1 MAGYVH
7 EVVLENFKS
16 YGGKIRV
23 GPFKKFTCIVGPNG
37 AGKSNLM
44 EAISFVLGVR
54 SLRHLR
60 SERFL
65 DLVHCKNSALPC
77 SVELVYR
84 EPSSSEDLSG
94 EPESL
99 RSIVFRRVIQ
109 PASEARFQ
117 VDGRSVSE
125 AEYLGCLEAIKI
137 LSQAKNFLVFQG
149 DLEAAVQRQGKDLT
163 DFFEKVSGSKT
174 LCDDYDR
181 LRAQKAQG
189 EEDARDLYAKKRN
202 AQNEKKQMS
211 QQNDELTKYRQLEA
225 DRNNLQIEYYLFRL
239 HSAEKLAAER
249 GEAIEAA
256 RHEQGEAETVLESS
270 RQQLESAEQKRALV
284 HIAVKDAARAVKSA
298 GDRLQK
304 AVPEQIEIKSQL
316 QAAEAQL
323 QELRQQAEQDGKRV
337 QQLETQ
343 AAELQQQRSQLE
355 VETRRL
361 QQQQPELPFTP
372 AQHQQFRLAQ
382 EQAEQEAGSLGQ
394 QAKDIEAQIRCKAK
408 DRINADRDEQ
418 EASLRVL
425 HMKQKVE
432 DLVEVAAAA
441 KAGHTQNAQL
451 LEQRRSE
458 LEALKARDGTQCSE
472 KQQLEL
478 QRRTILEKVQDMTAN
493 GRQIERETRLQQIS
507 RDIAQVVSGMQGRV
521 VTLCK
526 PVQKRFQ
533 VPVNVALGGYMDA
546 IITDTVEGGRQ
557 GIQYLK
563 DRMLEPM
570 TFLPLDNLRC
580 PPPDKRLQDALRG
593 HHQLWSALS
602 CISLVDPRVS
612 KAFEFMIGDV
622 VIAANLEAGRRF
634 AFEELRARGIS
645 CRIVTLDGETIS
657 REGNLAINCDAAR
670 QNSTRFNF
678 VELEEK
684 RGLLEGIDRKLCE
697 LHSRESTGNSNQAA
711 LQAELNRQEVRM
723 QEMTLEHE
731 RVSAVLRAR
740 QIDLDAAK
748 QAVAEAQPR
757 ASRLLEEEEQL
768 RHQLQHIEVSIS
780 RKVAGHF
787 KSLSD
792 AMEGKD
798 VQQLFREFKQKRE
811 ECMFRE
817 DALKQQMNSVSA
829 ELAMVE
835 RSLKDRASRG
845 TAEAVAACEARVT
858 DLQQRDAE
866 LLKELHELEEKV
878 AIESKAAREQER
890 AEQKHEQEIVQIR
903 HQFKEQQQ
911 RSAELKRHAT
921 GLASEQVAAQE
932 MRLKLLQQAYL
943 EDVKLPLISP
953 VQSLRK
959 LAEDM
964 AAEVQGKRG
973 KKPGDALQAAET
985 LEVDFSGLSEEKRK
999 AADGGPAAKV
1009 LQEECLEQLRA
1020 MERDLEQLQPNL
1032 RASKQLEDAEQQALA
1047 AEREAQRATKSIE
1060 DVKSSFHEIR
1070 SARRDRF
1077 MVCFHEVQKEIQEI
1091 YRILTSTSAGRNE
1104 DGGRVFLD
1112 LEDLEEPWN
1121 AGVKFTAMPPGKRF
1135 SDITLLSGGEKTM
1148 AVMALLLATRA
1159 YQKPPFLVLDEVDAY
1174 LDHGNVQALASYLA
1188 GISCQAIVISQK
1200 DRFFTR
1206 GDGLVGVSKS
1216 ADSSVVFSVDLA
1228 RIRAARAGS
1237 GAARLPAPT
1246 IAKAGA

>member
-1 MAGYVH
+1 MAGWVH
-7 EVVLENFKS
+7 EVVVENFKS
-16 YGGKIRV
+16 YGGKVRV

-65 DLVHCKNSALPC
+65 DLVHRKDSALPC
-77 SVELVYR
+77 SVELVYH
-84 EPSSSEDLSG
+84 EPSSSEHQLD
-94 EPESL
+94 EPESV
-99 RSIVFRRVIQ
+99 RSTVFRRVIQ
-109 PASEARFQ
+109 PASVARFQ

-125 AEYLGCLEAIKI
+125 AEYLGRLEAIKI

-163 DFFEKVSGSKT
+163 DFFEKVSGSKI
-174 LCDDYDR
+174 LYDDYER

-211 QQNDELTKYRQLEA
+211 QQNDELTNYRRMEA
-225 DRNNLQIEYYLFRL
+225 DRNSLLIEYYLFRL
-239 HSAEKLAAER
+239 HSAGQLAAELGKADAAAR
-249 GEAIEAA
+249 SEQLKAEAA
-256 RHEQGEAETVLESS
+256 LESS
-270 RQQLESAEQKRALV
+270 RQQLETAEQERARM
-284 HIAVKDAARAVKSA
+284 HISVKDAAQAVKSA
-298 GDRLQK
+298 GDRLRS
-304 AVPEQIEIKSQL
+304 AVPEQIDIRNQL

-323 QELRQQAEQDGKRV
+323 QELKQQAGQDGKRMLL
-337 QQLETQ
+337 LEKQ
-343 AAELQQQRSQLE
+343 ASELQQQRSQLE
-355 VETRRL
+355 VETRTL
-361 QQQQPELPFTP
+361 QEQQPELPFTP
-372 AQHQQFRLAQ
+372 AQHQQFQLAK
-382 EQAEQEAGSLGQ
+382 ERAEQEAGSLGQ
-394 QAKDIEAQIRCKAK
+394 QAKDLEAQIRSKTK
-408 DRINADRDEQ
+408 DRINAERDEQ
-418 EASLRVL
+418 EASLRVQ

-432 DLVEVAAAA
+432 DLREVATGA
-441 KAGHTQNAQL
+441 KASHAQYAQL
-451 LEQRRSE
+451 LEQRRGE
-458 LEALKARDGTQCSE
+458 LEALKKKDGTQCSE
-472 KQQLEL
+472 IQKLET
-478 QRRTILEKVQDMTAN
+478 QRRRILEEIQDMTATE
-493 GRQIERETRLQQIS
+493 RQIERERRLLQSS

-521 VTLCK
+521 LTLCE
-526 PVQKRFQ
+526 PVQKRFR
-533 VPVNVALGGYMDA
+533 VPVNVALGGYLDA
-546 IITDTVEGGRQ
+546 MITDTVEGGRQ

-580 PPPDKRLQDALRG
+580 PPPDKRLQEALRG

-602 CISLVDPRVS
+602 CVNFDPRVS

-622 VIAANLEAGRRF
+622 VIAANLDAGRRF
-634 AFEELRARGIS
+634 AFEELRPRGIS

-657 REGNLAINCDAAR
+657 REGNLAISCEAAR
-670 QNSTRFNF
+670 QGATRFDF
-678 VELEEK
+678 VALEEK
-684 RGLLEGIDRKLCE
+684 RGLLEGIDSQLCA
-697 LHSRESTGNSNQAA
+697 LQSRESTGNTNQAA
-711 LQAELNRQEVRM
+711 LQAELKRQEVHV
-723 QEMTLEHE
+723 QEVALQRE
-731 RVSAVLRAR
+731 RADAELRVR
-740 QIDLDAAK
+740 QVELDAAK
-748 QAVAEAQPR
+748 KAVAEAQPR
-757 ASRLLEEEEQL
+757 ASRLLEEEQEL
-768 RHQLQHIEVSIS
+768 RSQLQQIEVSIS

-792 AMEGKD
+792 TMEGID

-811 ECMFRE
+811 ECMFQG
-817 DALKQQMNSVSA
+817 DALKQLMKSVNA
-829 ELAMVE
+829 ELAMVKKSFE
-835 RSLKDRASRG
+835 DRASRG
-845 TAEAVAACEARVT
+845 SAKAVAAYEATLT
-858 DLQQRDAE
+858 DLQLRDAE
-866 LLKELHELEEKV
+866 LLKELQDLKEKV
-878 AIESKAAREQER
+878 GMESEAAQEQEQ
-890 AEQKHEQEIVQIR
+890 AEQKQEQEIVQLR
-903 HQFKEQQQ
+903 QLFRDQQQ
-911 RSAELKRHAT
+911 QSAELKRHAT
-921 GLASEQVAAQE
+921 GLASEQMAAKE

-953 VQSLRK
+953 VDSLRK

-973 KKPGDALQAAET
+973 KKPGDALQAAEA
-985 LEVDFSGLSEEKRK
+985 LEVDFSGLSEDKRK
-999 AADGGPAAKV
+999 AADGGPAAKL
-1009 LQEECLEQLRA
+1009 LQEECYEQLRA

-1047 AEREAQRATKSIE
+1047 TEREAQRATKSIE
-1060 DVKSSFHEIR
+1060 DLKCTFHEIR

-1091 YRILTSTSAGRNE
+1091 YRILTSSSAGRNE

-1188 GISCQAIVISQK
+1188 GINCQAIVISQK

-1216 ADSSVVFSVDLA
+1216 ADTDSSVVFSVDLA
-1228 RIRAARAGS
+1228 RIRAARAGL
-1237 GAARLPAPT
+1237 AAALPPPT
-1246 IAKAGA
+1246 MARAGA